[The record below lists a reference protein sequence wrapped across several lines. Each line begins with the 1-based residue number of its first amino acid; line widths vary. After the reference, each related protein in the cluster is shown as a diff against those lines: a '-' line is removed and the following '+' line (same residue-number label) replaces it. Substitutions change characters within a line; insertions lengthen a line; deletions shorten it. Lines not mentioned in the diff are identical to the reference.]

1 MVHIQQIMLHDN
13 TALHARYST
22 NSTVISQPCKI
33 EEASSQK
40 ASYVKHTSAVNTR
53 YQIATAHL
61 YKYT

>member
-1 MVHIQQIMLHDN
+1 MVHIQQIMLQDN
-13 TALHARYST
+13 TALHARYT
-22 NSTVISQPCKI
+22 AKTTVILQPCKI
-33 EEASSQK
+33 EEVSSQK